1 MRTKQNKDYSLA
13 MVILYLIFSFLGGLT
28 FSILA
33 LRAKRN
39 NKTVFWWFLLALI
52 FIGLFGVLSYS
63 FVITSGPAKDP
74 GWYYLG
80 LSTLVANGIAVFILL
95 VTLFTKSY
103 QNGIS

>member
-1 MRTKQNKDYSLA
+1 MKTKQPKDYSIT

-33 LRAKRN
+33 LRAKRK

-52 FIGLFGVLSYS
+52 FIGVFVILSYS
-63 FVITSGPAKDP
+63 FVLTSGPNKDA

-80 LSTLVANGIAVFILL
+80 LSTLVANGIATFILFA
-95 VTLFTKSY
+95 TLFTKSY
-103 QNGIS
+103 YNGTN

>member
-52 FIGLFGVLSYS
+52 FIGFFGLISYS
-63 FVITSGPAKDP
+63 LVFTSGPNKDA

-80 LSTLVANGIAVFILL
+80 LSTLVANGIAVFILV
-95 VTLFTKSY
+95 VTLFSKSY
-103 QNGIS
+103 NYGSS